1 MDYYQEAW
9 DVVEGPQTAADLFA
23 EYDRLSRQIDDLNA
37 EIAMK
42 YEYLRELKDEM
53 WAIVRQLEEQGEMDW
68 GN

>member
-1 MDYYQEAW
+1 MQEAW

-23 EYDRLSRQIDDLNA
+23 EYDRLSRCIDNLNA
-37 EIAMK
+37 ELEMK

-53 WAIVRQLEEQGEMDW
+53 RAIVRQLEANGEMDW